1 MAQPVRSCPLN
12 TIWVCVQ
19 VRVFA
24 AKMM

>member
-1 MAQPVRSCPLN
+1 MAQPVRNCLLN